1 MANSQRGSNLTNG
14 EMAAAIG
21 VMAAGAAL
29 IEAALIPGIV
39 IGAAAVLAPKYGS
52 KLRQRLKPLFRS
64 TGRTWS
70 KPAAPLAVQPDVKLT
85 GFAPARLGIKQAVL
99 KTITFR
105 VVVITVDFTTNYV
118 VLGELV
124 TAASLSGI
132 TLVAG
137 PIFYF
142 AHETAWNYFGPSAAR
157 HLRDWGITV
166 GHPVLPPPEPATD
179 REGFKISRAL
189 AKTVTFR
196 FFATIMD
203 FATNYVMT
211 RNLANA
217 VTLST
222 IGFVVGPFVYIGHE
236 KIWDHYDSPGKPAA
250 RIEDLRPSHERNA
263 A

>member
-1 MANSQRGSNLTNG
+1 MAHSQRRSNLTNG

-21 VMAAGAAL
+21 AIAAGAAL
-29 IEAALIPGIV
+29 LDAALIPGIV
-39 IGAAAVLAPKYGS
+39 IGAAAVLAPKYMP
-52 KLRQRLKPLFRS
+52 KLRPRLKPLFRS
-64 TGRTWS
+64 TGRARTE
-70 KPAAPLAVQPDVKLT
+70 PAPPLATQPDVKPT

-124 TAASLSGI
+124 TAASISGI

-137 PIFYF
+137 PFFYF
-142 AHETAWNYFGPSAAR
+142 VHETAWNYFGPSAAR

-166 GHPVLPPPEPATD
+166 GHPVLPPLEPAAAPAAN

-196 FFATIMD
+196 FFATMMD
-203 FATNYVMT
+203 FTTNYVVT
-211 RNLANA
+211 RDLANS
-217 VTLST
+217 VTLT
-222 IGFVVGPFVYIGHE
+222 AIGFVVGPFVYIGHE
-236 KIWDHYDSPGKPAA
+236 KIWDHYGSP
-250 RIEDLRPSHERNA
+250 RSR
-263 A
+263 